1 MSKQLIKLI
10 ECELYNI
17 TSIQTSD
24 GDFSETYS
32 KIGDYKITTQELTD
46 NVSASV
52 YGANITKMLR
62 ISSIHQILE
71 ILLKSKLN
79 NTSDNI
85 SKYRIKLNDIYY
97 KIVNVKSKY
106 IDIER
111 I

>member
-1 MSKQLIKLI
+1 MKQLIKLTN
-10 ECELYNI
+10 CELYKI
-17 TSIQTSD
+17 VKTRTPD
-24 GDFSETYS
+24 GDYADVQN
-32 KIGDYKITTQELTD
+32 KVGDYKVTTQELTD
-46 NVSASV
+46 NVSANI

-62 ISSIHQILE
+62 ISSIHKILE

-79 NTSDNI
+79 NTSDNV
-85 SKYRIKLNDIYY
+85 SKYNISLDGILY